1 MLLNKSPATYSTK
14 QPLKPPRVSSPRAQR
29 NAMQRLAT
37 RYDSMEVDYCR
48 FNKPDHLTKRKSR
61 SRLFAIKQRSV
72 ANLWHVSR
80 ETRKAR
86 VNREG
91 GRIHKHRQSTCTRLR
106 ESQEG
111 EKQRQGE
118 RERELKA
125 ISHLFT
131 RPPGTDVLARVPPRV
146 CTGSRA
152 GYRLDKYKQSLNNAS
167 AVPAL
172 GSKQV
177 T

>member
-1 MLLNKSPATYSTK
+1 MKAAESINIGN
-14 QPLKPPRVSSPRAQR
+14 PLVRGYENLERQR
-29 NAMQRLAT
+29 NRD
-37 RYDSMEVDYCR
+37 R
-48 FNKPDHLTKRKSR
+48 
-61 SRLFAIKQRSV
+61 
-72 ANLWHVSR
+72 
-80 ETRKAR
+80 
-86 VNREG
+86 
-91 GRIHKHRQSTCTRLR
+91 
-106 ESQEG
+106 
-111 EKQRQGE
+111 E
-118 RERELKA
+118 REREREREKEREFKA

>member
-1 MLLNKSPATYSTK
+1 
-14 QPLKPPRVSSPRAQR
+14 
-29 NAMQRLAT
+29 MQRLAT

-61 SRLFAIKQRSV
+61 CWLFAIKQRSV
-72 ANLWHVSR
+72 ANLWRVSR

-106 ESQEG
+106 ESREA
-111 EKQRQGE
+111 EKQGQGE
-118 RERELKA
+118 REREREKEREFKA

>member
-1 MLLNKSPATYSTK
+1 MKAAESINIGN
-14 QPLKPPRVSSPRAQR
+14 PLVRGYENLERER
-29 NAMQRLAT
+29 NRD
-37 RYDSMEVDYCR
+37 RD
-48 FNKPDHLTKRKSR
+48 
-61 SRLFAIKQRSV
+61 
-72 ANLWHVSR
+72 R
-80 ETRKAR
+80 E
-86 VNREG
+86 RE
-91 GRIHKHRQSTCTRLR
+91 K
-106 ESQEG
+106 
-111 EKQRQGE
+111 
-118 RERELKA
+118 ERELKA